1 MQPGARFLRRR
12 LCVPVTNI
20 GARHTL
26 AAEGVGSSH
35 VLALRERFEMGQGGV
50 VRVDVPSRKVDVH
63 VLPMWAEHAEV
74 EVFASESAAA
84 PSVTLDGLE
93 LRVLENCATPAGAAA
108 EAPML
113 VRVLVPQICD
123 VVVTTGGGN
132 VQVTDKLEGSLSVF
146 SGAGSIDVNKVQG
159 EVVRLDAC
167 GDGGLGGRID
177 VRKVIEG
184 EIALRAS
191 VVECRRLQGPSIE
204 IVAPP
209 GAGAGGSRVA
219 VSSLYAG
226 DVHIESAG
234 GVELGSAQGALEV
247 ASDGDVR
254 IDSLTGSIRAVCGG
268 ASLSVHVDVLAG
280 ECDVRSTGGDAAV
293 SLASP
298 LDAAVEVR
306 GRRVDF
312 DRWDDLATPA
322 PTTAGADAP
331 APSSPPR
338 RPAAGEDGVESFAG
352 RLVVA
357 SDAASSGVPASFSS
371 KKQKSG
377 SGKIS
382 RAGQQRAA
390 AVAAAAATRSGRAED
405 GREEAGAFATANG
418 AQSGGGSDD
427 DDDAASGSGSMV
439 RVTAEAGVAQLGV
452 LSWMEMMR
460 RKLNGLR

>member
-1 MQPGARFLRRR
+1 MMAYRQIIRRR

-35 VLALRERFEMGQGGV
+35 VLVLRERYEMGQGGV
-50 VRVDVPSRKVDVH
+50 VRVDVPSRNVDVR

-74 EVFASESAAA
+74 EVFASEGESA
-84 PSVTLDGLE
+84 PSVALDGLE
-93 LRVLENCATPAGAAA
+93 LRVEEHPDTPAGVAA

-113 VRVLVPQICD
+113 VRMLVPQICD

-132 VQVTDKLEGSLSVF
+132 VHVADKLEGSLSVF
-146 SGAGSIDVNKVQG
+146 SGAGAIDVNKVQG

-167 GDGGLGGRID
+167 GDNGLGGRID

-191 VVECRRLQGPSIE
+191 VIECRRLQGPSIE
-204 IVAPP
+204 IAAPP
-209 GAGAGGSRVA
+209 GAAESDSRVA

-226 DVHIESAG
+226 NVHIESAG
-234 GVELGSAQGALEV
+234 VIDLGSAQGALEIV
-247 ASDGDVR
+247 SDGDVR

-268 ASLSVHVDVLAG
+268 ETLSVHVDALAG
-280 ECDVRSTGGDAAV
+280 ECDVRATRGDAAV

-298 LDAAVEVR
+298 LDTAVEVR

-312 DRWDDLATPA
+312 DRWNDLETAA
-322 PTTAGADAP
+322 PIAGVAA
-331 APSSPPR
+331 SPLRQPV
-338 RPAAGEDGVESFAG
+338 GGKEGVESVAG

-390 AVAAAAATRSGRAED
+390 AVAAVSAALA
-405 GREEAGAFATANG
+405 RERVLFA
-418 AQSGGGSDD
+418 
-427 DDDAASGSGSMV
+427 V
-439 RVTAEAGVAQLGV
+439 
-452 LSWMEMMR
+452 
-460 RKLNGLR
+460 